1 MKPGRPKYQHIDHT
15 ADVGIKIFGGTLKEL
30 FENAALG
37 LFDIIANLEKVSP
50 AVERQIT
57 VEASDREALLV
68 NWLSELNF
76 LFFTKREIYKEF
88 VIENLD
94 NFKLRAK
101 AKGERIDY
109 DRHEIFTE
117 VKAVTYHHLYIK
129 ETPEGWEAQVI
140 FDL

>member
-1 MKPGRPKYQHIDHT
+1 MKKYQHIDHT
-15 ADVGIKIFGGTLKEL
+15 ADVGIQIFGRDLKEL

-37 LFDIIANLEKVSP
+37 LFDIIANLEKVTP
-50 AVERQIT
+50 GLERQIE

-68 NWLSELNF
+68 SWLSELNF
-76 LFFTKREIYKEF
+76 RFFTKREIYREF
-88 VIENLD
+88 VIESLID
-94 NFKLRAK
+94 FKLSAK
-101 AKGERIDY
+101 VKGERIDY

-129 ETPEGWEAQVI
+129 ETPDGWEAQVI